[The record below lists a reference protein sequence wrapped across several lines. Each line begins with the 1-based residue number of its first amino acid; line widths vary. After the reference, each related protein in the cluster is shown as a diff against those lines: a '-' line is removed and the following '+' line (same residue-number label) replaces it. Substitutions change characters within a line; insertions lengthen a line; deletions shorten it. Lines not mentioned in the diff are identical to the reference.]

1 MSFVKSML
9 SYLWPVKVWSG
20 HGKYGPLD
28 VVWEQGQLVVNS
40 NDANLSYGN
49 LHAIWQECL
58 DDQRV
63 KERSIGS
70 ILLLGFGAGSSAS
83 ILRHELRM
91 KAPITGVDGDP
102 EMLRLARTFFKV
114 EQFSDLALVQ
124 ADALEFVKDHQ
135 ARYDLVLVDLCH
147 GLDLAPG
154 VDTQPFIEGLWKCV
168 AAGGLLCFNTIVYDE
183 TSRARSQRV
192 STLLRQYFGRYKEHL
207 YQGVNRVLTA
217 VGTNEVPQTD
227 PTGKEV

>member
-102 EMLRLARTFFKV
+102 EMLRLARERFKV
-114 EQFSDLALVQ
+114 GRFQDL
-124 ADALEFVKDHQ
+124 
-135 ARYDLVLVDLCH
+135 DLVLSDALAFAENHHRRHDLVVVDLCH
-147 GLDLAPG
+147 ELDLAPG
-154 VDTQPFIEGLWKCV
+154 VDGGPFIAALRNCT
-168 AAGGLLCFNTIVYDE
+168 AAGGLLCFNTIVYSE
-183 TSRARSQRV
+183 TSRQRSQRV
-192 STLLRQYFGRYKEHL
+192 SSLLRHYFDECNEHL
-207 YQGVNRVLTA
+207 YQGINRVLTA
-217 VGTNEVPQTD
+217 TWT
-227 PTGKEV
+227 TH